1 MLQRQAI
8 PSLQQLRSACRL
20 SGRPVL
26 LGACA
31 LSCAITLGTAQGSQA
46 QDVVLDPAGQSQSQM
61 TRNSIA
67 RSEAEAPAAVQQALD
82 QWEAAANAKNLQ
94 ALTQLYSPNY
104 RNSDG
109 LNRRAL
115 STSIEGFWKQYS
127 NVTYETEI
135 VGWEQTRQ
143 GGIAEVVTRIQG
155 SRSESLRQLTLA
167 STLRSRQTYED
178 GQLVRE
184 EILSERSEVT
194 TGDRPPTLQINLPEQ
209 VSPGQSYNLDV
220 IVVEP
225 VETDL
230 LLGGLLD
237 EPVSAKG
244 YGTPSRAE
252 LAPLVDSQTGTG
264 PGGMFKIGEAPRDGS
279 DRWISAV
286 VMRKDGITMVTQRLR
301 VANR

>member
-1 MLQRQAI
+1 MLQRQAT
-8 PSLQQLRSACRL
+8 PSLQQLLSACRL
-20 SGRPVL
+20 SVTPTLL

-31 LSCAITLGTAQGSQA
+31 LSLTVVLGTASRSQA
-46 QDVVLDPAGQSQSQM
+46 QDLSPGKPWEAPSQI
-61 TRNSIA
+61 TRSK
-67 RSEAEAPAAVQQALD
+67 AEAPEVIRQAVG
-82 QWEAAANAKNLQ
+82 QWEAAANAKDLQ
-94 ALTQLYSPNY
+94 GLFQNYSSNY

-115 STSIEGFWKQYS
+115 STSIKGFWKQYS
-127 NVTYETEI
+127 NVAYETEV
-135 VGWEQTRQ
+135 VGWEKTRR

-155 SRSESLRQLTLA
+155 SRSESLRQLTLV
-167 STLRSRQTYED
+167 STLRSRQTYEN

-194 TGDRPPTLQINLPEQ
+194 TGERPPTVQMNLPEQ
-209 VSPGQSYNLDV
+209 VSPGQKYNLDV

-225 VETDL
+225 VEADL

-237 EPVSAKG
+237 EPVSSKG

-252 LAPLVDSQTGTG
+252 LTPLVDSQTGTG

-286 VMRKDGITMVTQRLR
+286 VMRKDGITMVTQRLK
-301 VANR
+301 VAKR